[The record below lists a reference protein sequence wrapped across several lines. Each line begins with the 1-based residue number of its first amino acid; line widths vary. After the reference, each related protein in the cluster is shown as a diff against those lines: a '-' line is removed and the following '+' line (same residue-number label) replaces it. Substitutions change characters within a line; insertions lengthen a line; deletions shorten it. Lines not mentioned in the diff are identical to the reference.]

1 MATYNKR
8 SYKPITTE
16 EEKETIILKLGDTV
30 HILKFTHKR
39 LPRIK
44 TGEICRVKQ
53 ITKTYKFNPPSI
65 TMKYLLDNGKEYD
78 IEDLEF
84 NKELSRDNRLKD
96 LLK

>member
-1 MATYNKR
+1 MK
-8 SYKPITTE
+8 
-16 EEKETIILKLGDTV
+16 LKLGDTV

-39 LPRIK
+39 LPKIK

-53 ITKTYKFNPPSI
+53 ITKTYKFNPPSNTI
-65 TMKYLLDNGKEYD
+65 KYLLDNGKEYD

-84 NKELSRDNRLKD
+84 DKELSRDNRLKD